1 VSDGKRSFWSS
12 VPGLITGLAGL
23 LTGVVGLITLL
34 VQQGVIG
41 NNSSA
46 KNGATPGTTV
56 PSATVPG
63 TPSTVAGS
71 SSSTASGTFTVS
83 PTALDFAPTDPKTKA
98 VTVKNTGNVTTLTD
112 FRPTLDGK
120 DAERFQ
126 VSLFDCGG
134 PLPANGT
141 CTVKVTFT
149 PQAGAALKQYTARLR
164 LSATPAPAV
173 AEVALTASTL
183 L

>member
-41 NNSSA
+41 NNSSGG
-46 KNGATPGTTV
+46 KLPPLGTSV

-63 TPSTVAGS
+63 TPGTVAGS

-83 PTALDFAPTDPKTKA
+83 PTALDFAPTDPRTKA

-112 FRPTLDGK
+112 FRSTVDGK
-120 DAERFQ
+120 DAGLFQ
-126 VSLFDCGG
+126 ASLGDCGG

-149 PQAGAALKQYTARLR
+149 PQSGAALKQYTARLR

-173 AEVALTASTL
+173 AEVVLTGSALL
-183 L
+183 